1 MANQNN
7 RGEIMEMTLVA
18 KQNISIKK
26 RRCES
31 LRADCIDIFVDGNQ
45 IQVWSYDRD
54 NVKTEGV
61 QK

>member
-1 MANQNN
+1 
-7 RGEIMEMTLVA
+7 MEMTLIA
-18 KQNISIKK
+18 NKEIKIKK

-31 LRADCIDIFVDGNQ
+31 LGADCIDIFVDCNQ

>member
-1 MANQNN
+1 
-7 RGEIMEMTLVA
+7 MEMTLVA

-45 IQVWSYDRD
+45 IQV
-54 NVKTEGV
+54 
-61 QK
+61 